1 MFHSNVE
8 KKFIERRRTLIISS
22 AKSKK
27 KNERKDDDDDQG
39 NDQSN
44 DEKQSPPIQ
53 SQDKNV
59 KENNIL
65 SLLSN
70 PYKAGKELR
79 KTINTALESL
89 GPGLSPEQKSIY
101 YLDDRF
107 LESSPTPS
115 KGALDFAQRNT
126 LFDRI
131 GSSIDDD
138 YIPEVL
144 VIGATGSIGRL
155 VVRRLILSGRF
166 RVRVLVRDL
175 YSQTLNMLGTGVTY
189 CQGDLNNIE
198 SLEYALTDVDKIVF
212 CAGPPRRDEPEFDS
226 KFRDFVKEN
235 LGKEH
240 DDDLNGSDQEDLDF
254 QKISDTLQLRSIL
267 AEQIDAIGMQN
278 VVQAYQNV
286 RHADYGTSQAAKRS
300 LFKFQDRE
308 EDFNLFT
315 INNESPSYE
324 EKENGIPNTSII
336 TQVKW
341 MQNQFKSGVFV
352 GKIPVALNGKGSE
365 TSIISSR
372 LRSRDEPEQGTD
384 LSNGFAGFVCRTCG
398 DGKIYECFVR
408 TSEYESEGIEYI
420 CKFETE
426 RKPTRDDNKST
437 NKFITVRLPFSNF
450 VPVLRRGKSDSEA
463 IESSMQG
470 RQFTGKDLKQIG
482 FRFNSADNHSY
493 DKRWKWIKFYLAI
506 SYIKV
511 YRSQPEPEFIYLSDA
526 RIPFELKNGMVRH
539 DIRRIKVTPNDEGT
553 LFDEDEVKRIMQNR
567 KDRSGEELYFKYKGE
582 EILKKSGL
590 SYSIIRIPELNELQ
604 SAEFSTIQLKQTNHD
619 LSTVS
624 RSEVAAVC
632 VSALLD
638 PNARNVSFYLSKS
651 KSGARNI
658 DIDEN
663 ISNQF
668 IDLKP
673 ET

>member
-1 MFHSNVE
+1 MFHFSLE
-8 KKFIERRRTLIISS
+8 KKLIGRRRSLIQTS

-27 KNERKDDDDDQG
+27 QNDGKDDDDGNG
-39 NDQSN
+39 NDQRN
-44 DEKQSPPIQ
+44 KRQVPPGQ
-53 SQDKNV
+53 SQDKNN
-59 KENNIL
+59 KGNNIL

-107 LESSPTPS
+107 LESTTTPT

-131 GSSIDDD
+131 GSSADDD

-144 VIGATGSIGRL
+144 VIGATGAIGRL

-212 CAGPPRRDEPEFDS
+212 CAGPPRRDESEFDS
-226 KFRDFVKEN
+226 KFRLFVKEN
-235 LGKEH
+235 LDKEH
-240 DDDLNGSDQEDLDF
+240 DDCLNGSNHEDLDF
-254 QKISDTLQLRSIL
+254 QTISDTMQLRSIL
-267 AEQIDAIGMQN
+267 AEQIDAVGMQN

-315 INNESPSYE
+315 INNDSSSYE
-324 EKENGIPNTSII
+324 EKEDKSFRSSVI

-341 MQNQFKSGVFV
+341 MKNQFKSGVFV
-352 GKIPVALNGKGSE
+352 GKVPVALNGKGSE

-384 LSNGFAGFVCRTCG
+384 LSNGFGGFVCRLCG
-398 DGKIYECFVR
+398 DGKIYECFIR
-408 TSEYESEGIEYI
+408 TSEYESEGIEYV

-426 RKPTRDDNKST
+426 WKPSRDNNRSI
-437 NKFITVRLPFSNF
+437 NKFITVRLPFCNF
-450 VPVLRRGKSDSEA
+450 VPVLRRGKLDSA
-463 IESSMQG
+463 GQESNRQG

-482 FRFNSADNHSY
+482 FRFNSADNPSS
-493 DKRWKWIKFYLAI
+493 DRNWKWIKFYLAI

-526 RIPFELKNGMVRH
+526 RIPSELKNGMVRH
-539 DIRRIKVTPNDEGT
+539 DIRRIKVTPNDEGA
-553 LFDEDEVKRIMQNR
+553 LFDEEEVKRIMQNPNN
-567 KDRSGEELYFKYKGE
+567 RSGEELYFKYKGE

-604 SAEFSTIQLKQTNHD
+604 SAEVSTIQLKQTNHD

-651 KSGARNI
+651 KGTRNI

-663 ISNQF
+663 ISKQF

-673 ET
+673 EI

>member
-1 MFHSNVE
+1 MATSN
-8 KKFIERRRTLIISS
+8 KQNDR
-22 AKSKK
+22 
-27 KNERKDDDDDQG
+27 NDDEEDDQG
-39 NDQSN
+39 TDQSN
-44 DEKQSPPIQ
+44 EKQASPIQ
-53 SQDKNV
+53 SQDKN
-59 KENNIL
+59 KGNNIL

-107 LESSPTPS
+107 LESTTTPS
-115 KGALDFAQRNT
+115 KGAMDFAQRNT

-131 GSSIDDD
+131 GSSADDD

-144 VIGATGSIGRL
+144 VIGATGEIGRL

-189 CQGDLNNIE
+189 CQGDLNNVE

-212 CAGPPRRDEPEFDS
+212 CAGPPRRDESEFHS
-226 KFRDFVKEN
+226 KFRMFVKEN
-235 LGKEH
+235 LGNDN
-240 DDDLNGSDQEDLDF
+240 DDDLNGSNQEDLDF
-254 QKISDTLQLRSIL
+254 QRVSDTMQLRSIL
-267 AEQIDAIGMQN
+267 AEQIDAVGMKN

-315 INNESPSYE
+315 LNNDSYTYE
-324 EKENGIPNTSII
+324 EKEDII
-336 TQVKW
+336 STASVTTQVKW

-352 GKIPVALNGKGSE
+352 GKVPVSFNGKGSE

-372 LRSRDEPEQGTD
+372 LRSRDDPEQGTD
-384 LSNGFAGFVCRTCG
+384 LSNGFAGFVCRVCG
-398 DGKIYECFVR
+398 DGKIYQCFVR
-408 TSEYESEGIEYI
+408 TSEYERDGIEYV
-420 CKFETE
+420 CTFETE
-426 RKPTRDDNKST
+426 GKPTRDDNRST
-437 NKFITVRLPFSNF
+437 NKFITVRLPFCNF
-450 VPVLRRGKSDSEA
+450 LPVVRRRKSDSPA
-463 IESSMQG
+463 LESDIQG
-470 RQFTGKDLKQIG
+470 RHFIGKDLKQIG
-482 FRFNSADNHSY
+482 FRFSSADNPTP
-493 DKRWKWIKFYLAI
+493 DKKWKWIKFYLAI

-511 YRSQPEPEFIYLSDA
+511 YRSQPEPEFIFLSDA
-526 RIPFELKNGMVRH
+526 RIPSELKSGMIRH
-539 DIRRIKVTPNDEGT
+539 DIRRIKVTPNDEGA
-553 LFDEDEVKRIMQNR
+553 LFDEEEVKRIMKNP
-567 KDRSGEELYFKYKGE
+567 KDRSDEELYFKYKGE

-604 SAEFSTIQLKQTNHD
+604 SAEFSTIQLKQTNDD

-663 ISNQF
+663 ISKQF

-673 ET
+673 ES